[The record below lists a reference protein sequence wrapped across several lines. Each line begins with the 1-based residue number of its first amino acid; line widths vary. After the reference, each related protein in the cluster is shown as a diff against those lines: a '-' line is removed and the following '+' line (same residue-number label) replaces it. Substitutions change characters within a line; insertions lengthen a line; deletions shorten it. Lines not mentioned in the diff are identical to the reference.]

1 MSNPRARGCLL
12 FVAIV
17 AVVVVVC
24 GLIPFVILPSAGL
37 AMALPVIAVP
47 GEVVTEGGLFGIDLT
62 NTLIGTFLASFVVVV
77 IALLAYRASRGW
89 TKEVPGRFQGL
100 IEVIAEGLYGF
111 LKGLGGD
118 RLRTTP
124 FLWPLVATIFLFL
137 LTANLLKLFPGV
149 ETIGKVHCAHVGL
162 AGYPVIPSGGATL
175 LYVNAPLDGGT
186 PQSEESEHAC
196 HEYFVGHYTRYAPS
210 STEPEAIIADLEAQ
224 RATLATELAAADDEA
239 AVDLEEELAILD
251 ERIES
256 AITIEELTPEIAALE
271 ARIAELKA
279 APADG
284 HGAADDHA
292 EESAVVEPQ
301 ATATAVAAEGEVGAE
316 IEGEET
322 VAEEVAEE
330 TGDENTV
337 QTVEGVVEDST
348 EDELANAEEELAA
361 ARTALNLAHSQ
372 LQYPHATLPLT
383 PEDLEKGAVP
393 YIFHITPFVRGAAT
407 DLSLTIA
414 YALMTVIIVQVYGV
428 WALGPAYFEKF
439 INLSALG
446 NLGKKPLGAIDFI
459 VGLFEII
466 SEIGKIVSLAF
477 RLFGNLFA
485 GGVALIAI
493 SFLISLLLPGVIY
506 LLELVIG
513 AVQALVFS
521 VLTLVFV
528 VQAMEHHGGDDHHD
542 DAHSAEAGHH

>member
-12 FVAIV
+12 FIAIV

-62 NTLIGTFLASFVVVV
+62 NTLIGTFLASFVVIV

-100 IEVIAEGLYGF
+100 IELIAEGLYGF

-162 AGYPVIPSGGATL
+162 AGYPVMPSGGATL

-196 HEYFVGHYTRYAPS
+196 HEYFVGHYDRYIPS
-210 STEPEAIIADLEAQ
+210 STESEAIIADLEAQ
-224 RATLATELAAADDEA
+224 RVTLEEELAAADDEA
-239 AVDLEEELAILD
+239 AVGLEEELAILD

-256 AITIEELTPEIAALE
+256 ALTIEELTPEIAALE
-271 ARIAELKA
+271 TRIAKLKA
-279 APADG
+279 APADD

-292 EESAVVEPQ
+292 EESAVVEPE
-301 ATATAVAAEGEVGAE
+301 ATATAVAADGEAGGE
-316 IEGEET
+316 TEET
-322 VAEEVAEE
+322 VDEQVVEE
-330 TGDENTV
+330 TGDDNTV
-337 QTVEGVVEDST
+337 QTVEGIVEDST
-348 EDELANAEEELAA
+348 EDELGAAEEELAA

-383 PEDLEKGAVP
+383 PEVLEKGAVP

-414 YALMTVIIVQVYGV
+414 YALMTVIIVQIYGV

-446 NLGKKPLGAIDFI
+446 NLGKKPLGAIDFA

-542 DAHSAEAGHH
+542 EAHSAEAGHH

>member
-1 MSNPRARGCLL
+1 MSNPRARGCLI
-12 FVAIV
+12 FVAMV

-24 GLIPFVILPSAGL
+24 GLIPFVILPAAGL

-62 NTLIGTFLASFVVVV
+62 NTLIGTFLASIAVVV

-111 LKGLGGD
+111 LKNLGGD

-137 LTANLLKLFPGV
+137 LTANLMKLLPGV

-162 AGYPVIPSGGATL
+162 AGYPVMPSGGATL
-175 LYVNAPLDGGT
+175 LYVTAPLDGGT
-186 PQSEESEHAC
+186 PQSAESEHFC
-196 HEYFVGHYTRYAPS
+196 HEYFVGNYTRYNPS
-210 STEPEAIIADLEAQ
+210 GLESEAIITDLEGQ
-224 RATLATELAAADDEA
+224 RVTLEQELAAADDAA
-239 AVDLEEELAILD
+239 AVGLEEKLAILN

-256 AITIEELTPEIAALE
+256 AITVEELTPKIADLE
-271 ARIAELKA
+271 NRIARLRA
-279 APADG
+279 APADA
-284 HGAADDHA
+284 HGEVNDRTDA
-292 EESAVVEPQ
+292 SAVVEPQ
-301 ATATAVAAEGEVGAE
+301 ATATAVAAANEAGAGTE
-316 IEGEET
+316 
-322 VAEEVAEE
+322 AAE
-330 TGDENTV
+330 TGDDNTV
-337 QTVEGVVEDST
+337 QTVEGVVKDSSEDTLGSL
-348 EDELANAEEELAA
+348 EKELDAT
-361 ARTALNLAHSQ
+361 RTALNLAQSQ
-372 LQYPHATLPLT
+372 LQYPHATLPLP

-414 YALMTVIIVQVYGV
+414 YALMTVIIVQIYGV

-446 NLGKKPLGAIDFI
+446 NLGKKPLGAIDFA

-542 DAHSAEAGHH
+542 EAHSPEAGQH

>member
-12 FVAIV
+12 FLGIV

-24 GLIPFVILPSAGL
+24 GLIPFVAMPAAGVG
-37 AMALPVIAVP
+37 MALPVIAVP
-47 GEVVTEGGLFGIDLT
+47 GEVVTEGGLFGVDLT
-62 NTLIGTFLASFVVVV
+62 NTLIGTFLSSAVVII

-100 IEVIAEGLYGF
+100 IELIAEGLFGF
-111 LKGLGGD
+111 LKGLAGD
-118 RLRTTP
+118 KLKTTP

-149 ETIGKVHCAHVGL
+149 ETVGNLHCAHEGL
-162 AGYPVIPSGGATL
+162 SGYPAMPSGGATL
-175 LYVNAPLDGGT
+175 LYVTAPLDGGT
-186 PQSEESEHAC
+186 PQTEETEHAC
-196 HEYFVGHYTRYAPS
+196 HEYFVGNVSRYDVSGFS
-210 STEPEAIIADLEAQ
+210 STEAIIEDLESQ
-224 RATLATELAAADDEA
+224 RAALEAELLDAADDEA
-239 AVDLEEELAILD
+239 AHEIEERIAIIE
-251 ERIES
+251 ERIEN
-256 AITIEELTPEIAALE
+256 ALALEALEPQIAALNTRIE
-271 ARIAELKA
+271 ALQA
-279 APADG
+279 APADDG
-284 HGAADDHA
+284 HGTTSSDSHAAA
-292 EESAVVEPQ
+292 EESHDDS
-301 ATATAVAAEGEVGAE
+301 AA
-316 IEGEET
+316 
-322 VAEEVAEE
+322 
-330 TGDENTV
+330 
-337 QTVEGVVEDST
+337 
-348 EDELANAEEELAA
+348 EELAA
-361 ARTALNLAHSQ
+361 AQEELDAATTAYNLANAR

-439 INLSALG
+439 VNLSALG
-446 NLGKKPLGAIDFI
+446 NLSKKPLGAIDFV

-466 SEIGKIVSLAF
+466 SELGKIISLAF

-493 SFLISLLLPGVIY
+493 SFLVALLLPGVIY

-528 VQAMEHHGGDDHHD
+528 VQATEHHGGDHHD
-542 DAHSAEAGHH
+542 EHAEAEHH

>member
-12 FVAIV
+12 FIAIV

-62 NTLIGTFLASFVVVV
+62 NTLIGTFLASFVVIV

-149 ETIGKVHCAHVGL
+149 ETVGKVHCAHVGL
-162 AGYPVIPSGGATL
+162 AGYPVMPSGGATL

-196 HEYFVGHYTRYAPS
+196 HEYFVGHYSRYTPVS
-210 STEPEAIIADLEAQ
+210 NDPEAIIADLEAQ
-224 RATLATELAAADDEA
+224 RTALQAELAAADDEA

-256 AITIEELTPEIAALE
+256 ALTIEELTPEIAALE

-279 APADG
+279 APADS
-284 HGAADDHA
+284 HGADDHS
-292 EESAVVEPQ
+292 EAVVEPQ
-301 ATATAVAAEGEVGAE
+301 ATATAVAADGEIGDE
-316 IEGEET
+316 TEET
-322 VAEEVAEE
+322 VDEQIAEE

-337 QTVEGVVEDST
+337 QTVEGIGTTST
-348 EDELANAEEELAA
+348 EDELGTAEEELAA

-414 YALMTVIIVQVYGV
+414 YALMTVIVVQVYGV

-446 NLGKKPLGAIDFI
+446 NLGKKPLGAIDFA

-542 DAHSAEAGHH
+542 EAHSAEAGHH